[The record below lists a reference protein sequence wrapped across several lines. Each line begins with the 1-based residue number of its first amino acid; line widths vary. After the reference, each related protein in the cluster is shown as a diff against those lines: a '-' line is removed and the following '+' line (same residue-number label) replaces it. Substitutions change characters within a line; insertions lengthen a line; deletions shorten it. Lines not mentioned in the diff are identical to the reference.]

1 MNLIVR
7 ALFLPTTFGACGSTD
22 SPTPS
27 AESVSQASAG
37 DAATGGPDTLSVTSA
52 MVFIPKWDG
61 AEGFSA
67 GGKYVISSGELF
79 GEDGPAFADGDQ
91 LIGLP
96 EDGQTA
102 VVFSI
107 VGASLKSSHV
117 EVIAVERGGQKFM
130 GEDVT
135 IWVVRGA
142 HRGQPVDAGRVR
154 LMTALDSG
162 HRPSGESEHALS
174 VALDLNS
181 DGKPDYA
188 EFTHH
193 CKAEAAPYPTTEA
206 QRAAWETE
214 HGETDWDLSCRN
226 VYTIDNGKWTKGERK
241 TPA

>member
-1 MNLIVR
+1 MSPIMR
-7 ALFLPTTFGACGSTD
+7 ALLLSMPLVACDRTD
-22 SPTPS
+22 SPAQSTES
-27 AESVSQASAG
+27 AKPASAG
-37 DAATGGPDTLSVTSA
+37 SAADDESERLSVTSA

-61 AEGFSA
+61 AEGFSP
-67 GGKYVISSGELF
+67 GGKYVISSGEHF
-79 GEDGPAFADGDQ
+79 GEDGPSFTDGDQ

-96 EDGQTA
+96 EDGQPA

-117 EVIAVERGGQKFM
+117 EVTAVDRGGQKFM

-142 HRGQPVDAGRVR
+142 HRGQPVDAGQVR
-154 LMTALDSG
+154 LMTELDSG
-162 HRPSGESEHALS
+162 HRPSGEGEHALS

-188 EFTHH
+188 EFMHH
-193 CKAEAAPYPTTEA
+193 CKAEAAPYPITEA
-206 QRAAWETE
+206 QRSAWEAE
-214 HGETDWDLSCRN
+214 HGETDWDLSCTN
-226 VYTIDNGKWTKGERK
+226 VYTIDNGKWTEGERK

>member
-1 MNLIVR
+1 M
-7 ALFLPTTFGACGSTD
+7 
-22 SPTPS
+22 
-27 AESVSQASAG
+27 
-37 DAATGGPDTLSVTSA
+37 TSA

-96 EDGQTA
+96 EDGQPA

-154 LMTALDSG
+154 LMLTG
-162 HRPSGESEHALS
+162 QRPPPSGEGEHALS

-181 DGKPDYA
+181 DGKPD
-188 EFTHH
+188 TRSSRTT
-193 CKAEAAPYPTTEA
+193 KAEAAPYPITEA
-206 QRAAWETE
+206 QRAAWEAE
-214 HGETDWDLSCRN
+214 HGETDWDLVQTSTPSTTESGPRVSERHPHSAVHSLQAGDCNASIDHPDIRSGQHAGAVHPPGAPARCR
-226 VYTIDNGKWTKGERK
+226 R
-241 TPA
+241 